1 MLSDGEFVVNARS
14 TRLFQPILSA
24 INASSNL
31 PGFAMG
37 GLVDKNQN
45 RPARDNT
52 DTIAEAI
59 NVAFR
64 DQPIR
69 TYVTAGEISNEQQF
83 DRIIK
88 SRSLI

>member
-1 MLSDGEFVVNARS
+1 V
-14 TRLFQPILSA
+14 
-24 INASSNL
+24 
-31 PGFAMG
+31 
-37 GLVDKNQN
+37 
-45 RPARDNT
+45 
-52 DTIAEAI
+52 
-59 NVAFR
+59 FR

>member
-1 MLSDGEFVVNARS
+1 
-14 TRLFQPILSA
+14 
-24 INASSNL
+24 
-31 PGFAMG
+31 MG
-37 GLVDKNQN
+37 GLVDTNRD
-45 RPARDNT
+45 RPAKDNT
-52 DTIAEAI
+52 DSIAEAI
-59 NVAFR
+59 NFAFR

>member
-1 MLSDGEFVVNARS
+1 
-14 TRLFQPILSA
+14 
-24 INASSNL
+24 
-31 PGFAMG
+31 MG
-37 GLVDKNQN
+37 GLATKSDIPQK
-45 RPARDNT
+45 DNS
-52 DTIAEAI
+52 DSIAEAI
-59 NVAFR
+59 GSVFR

>member
-1 MLSDGEFVVNARS
+1 
-14 TRLFQPILSA
+14 
-24 INASSNL
+24 
-31 PGFAMG
+31 MG
-37 GLVDKNQN
+37 GLADTN
-45 RPARDNT
+45 RDRPVRDNT
-52 DTIAEAI
+52 DSIAEAI
-59 NVAFR
+59 NIAFR